1 MEARTTERR
10 DAATVTIKSHHALR
24 SETMQ
29 LVISIQSALT
39 LEAHFGRTYSKR
51 PETLQKLEALID
63 AWSRHVSALEST
75 DWDTVNPATAV
86 FDWRAIPFL
95 VLWCGVLY
103 VSPVA
108 ALCSLSGALFG
119 SALAWSSRDDTGES
133 VPAQLTR
140 ECQHHIT
147 ELPPLL
153 RLLRQQ
159 TEFPAEQVLAQCER
173 LITLPRPYQ

>member
-1 MEARTTERR
+1 
-10 DAATVTIKSHHALR
+10 
-24 SETMQ
+24 
-29 LVISIQSALT
+29 
-39 LEAHFGRTYSKR
+39 
-51 PETLQKLEALID
+51 
-63 AWSRHVSALEST
+63 
-75 DWDTVNPATAV
+75 
-86 FDWRAIPFL
+86 
-95 VLWCGVLY
+95 
-103 VSPVA
+103 
-108 ALCSLSGALFG
+108 
-119 SALAWSSRDDTGES
+119 